1 MKEKISFKNLF
12 TYKIEFE
19 SLMIWFFSMIFIE
32 DPKVMMGKCSVCKNV
47 LIRNYAASA
56 YD

>member
-1 MKEKISFKNLF
+1 MAEVMVQNVAYRATVYRTGCPNKIPTLF
-12 TYKIEFE
+12 
-19 SLMIWFFSMIFIE
+19 LE